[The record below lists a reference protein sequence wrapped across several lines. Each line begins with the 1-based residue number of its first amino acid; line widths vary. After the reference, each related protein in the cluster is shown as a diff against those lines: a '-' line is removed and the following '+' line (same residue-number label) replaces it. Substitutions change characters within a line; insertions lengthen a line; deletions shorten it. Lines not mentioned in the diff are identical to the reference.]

1 MNAVSIPLLFSTR
14 NIDSGAKHVPKDTEP
29 KAVINRKALRGKR
42 EKIDRRFLTLVAYS
56 FSLAD
61 PGCLSCELHL
71 AKIGAAIP

>member
-1 MNAVSIPLLFSTR
+1 MYFLRIRRFT
-14 NIDSGAKHVPKDTEP
+14 DSQGHECSVYTLTFFLQET
-29 KAVINRKALRGKR
+29 VINRKALRGKR